1 MHFFFFFLE
10 QAAGHRETAIAG
22 YRAIL
27 ESADEPKL
35 DRHVR
40 DFIADQLSM
49 CYYFQNQW
57 ADMRDFHKSE
67 EDRPVPRVTIPLMSV
82 TSTQLQYTIDYLET
96 QDRSLLNL
104 SNWEVLDKNTE
115 INNDFSYHKLLS
127 LVENSLCRN
136 FIFADE
142 YDEELSQMCFSIIHN
157 SLQECLRTKSREHLN
172 NLTILNH
179 IAYKMTQLRKI
190 GKKNIQA
197 ICVDRIFGSA
207 TIMRLLSWSDVFIG
221 QLSETDNQLTMDLR
235 LVVCSMSRKEGNLKL
250 CERTLE
256 IFFENIGL
264 AKHFGNVDGTMK
276 MSEIC
281 EQFVKPNVALDA
293 TIWTPNMIRGV
304 YETAKWM
311 YCTTEKKDAAIQ
323 FSASTVIGICKKITG
338 NPSEDDDMLLEIR
351 KKSARCLLTLSEW
364 IQGEHEKLLTND
376 LKSPLTRLVQSLADV
391 RPNIENTGAQS
402 IIPIVDMAVGK
413 LIKYSIKQCP
423 DMAKSWDALGNWCYR
438 WGRKMVELRIEHADK
453 AGLRKTDISAIQ
465 NLVPSASK
473 DDIASIVSILN
484 KHQVSPDDEEISV
497 SEAFSTELIESQ
509 LRTVPILFDLSP
521 EHLYSIVDIWRQ
533 AHRNVYSY
541 YEMSAEAYFK
551 YLQLATISAA
561 TASSIDEDNS
571 GGDHFS
577 TVTATLRLLRLI
589 VKHALGLQEV
599 LEEGLAT
606 TPTSPWKVIIPQL
619 FSRLNHHEPY
629 VRKRVSELLCRVAQ
643 DSPHLIIFP
652 TVVGSNQE
660 QRMDLADISMASVD
674 DLEDFEEDLT
684 ATNQSGLTTCFNSLL
699 DILSKQAQ
707 ETVQHVQ
714 LLVRELKR
722 VTLLWDELWLVALAQ
737 VYSEC
742 AKRYATFE
750 VELKKQMNCSADITE
765 YSDKTGLLAE
775 KHRIMMRPLIFVMER
790 LQEITLVRA
799 ETNNERQFQ
808 EKYAFLIDETLQA
821 LKMPFNCEHPN
832 ESWYKFKI
840 FYGMLQQRSQKRS
853 ACFLKMVD
861 ISPVLAQMKNT
872 AISMP
877 GIESHNKPQLIYIK
891 SVDNIVHILPTKTK
905 PKKLAFHGSNGKR
918 YTYLFKGLE
927 DLHLDERIM
936 QFLSIANSMMAKSTD
951 CNGNIFK
958 YRARYYSVI
967 PLGSRSGLI
976 SWVDGVTPIFAL
988 YKKWQQREV
997 ANPKKEKPIALD
1009 GKAGQTTTSTRPSE
1023 MFLNK
1028 LTPLLAEYNLKVTDN
1043 RKEWPLHVLKRVL
1056 NELSAETPRYLLSK
1070 ELWCHSTNAAA
1081 WRQVVRNY
1089 SLSIAVMSV
1098 IGYVIGLGDR
1108 HLDNILIE
1116 LSSGEV
1122 VHIDYNV
1129 CFEKGKT
1136 LRVPEKVPFRMT
1148 PNIEEALGVTGIE
1161 ASRYFISIL
1170 FA

>member
-1 MHFFFFFLE
+1 MNFSE
-10 QAAGHRETAIAG
+10 QASGHRETAIAG
-22 YRAIL
+22 YKAIL
-27 ESADEPKL
+27 ESPDETKL

-49 CYYFQNQW
+49 CYYCQNQW
-57 ADMRDFHKSE
+57 HDMRDFLKRE
-67 EDRPVPRVTIPLMSV
+67 EDRPVPRVTIPLMSI
-82 TSTQLQYTIDYLET
+82 TSVQLQYMIDFLET
-96 QDRSLLNL
+96 QDPTLFNM
-104 SNWEVLDKNTE
+104 SNWEILDKQTE
-115 INNDFSYHKLLS
+115 ITNDFSYHKLLS
-127 LVENSLCRN
+127 LVENTICRN
-136 FIFADE
+136 YIFSDE
-142 YDEELSQMCFSIIHN
+142 YDEELTQMCYSITHN
-157 SLQECLRTKSREHLN
+157 SLQECLRTTSREHLN
-172 NLTILNH
+172 NVTILNH
-179 IAYKMTQLRKI
+179 ITYKAAQMRKI
-190 GKKNIQA
+190 GKKKIQP

-207 TIMRLLSWSDVFIG
+207 TLMCLLSWSEVFYG
-221 QLSETDNQLTMDLR
+221 EMDANDCQVTMDLR
-235 LVVCSMSRKEGNLKL
+235 LDVCSMSRKEGNFEL

-256 IFFENIGL
+256 KVFEMVGL
-264 AKHFGNVDGTMK
+264 AHNFGYAGRTLK
-276 MSEIC
+276 MPEIC
-281 EQFVKPNVALDA
+281 EQFVKPNVSLDPA
-293 TIWTPNMIRGV
+293 IWTPNLVRGV

-311 YCTTEKKDAAIQ
+311 YCTSEKKDAAIQ
-323 FSASTVIGICKKITG
+323 FSASTVIGICKKISSD
-338 NPSEDDDMLLEIR
+338 PEDATLAVIR
-351 KKSARCLLTLSEW
+351 KKSARSLLTLSEW
-364 IQGEHEKLLTND
+364 VQGENEKLLIND
-376 LKSPLTRLVQSLADV
+376 LHSPLTRLVQSLADV
-391 RPNIENTGAQS
+391 RPNLENTGSQS
-402 IIPIVDMAVGK
+402 IVPIVDMAVGK

-423 DMAKSWDALGNWCYR
+423 DMAKSWGALGNWCYR
-438 WGRKMVELRIEHADK
+438 WGRKMVELRIEHTDK
-453 AGLRKTDISAIQ
+453 AGLRKTDIAAIQ

-473 DDIASIVSILN
+473 DDISSIVSILN
-484 KHQVSPDDEEISV
+484 IHQVSPDDEEVSV

-509 LRTVPILFDLSP
+509 LRKVPILFNLTP
-521 EHLYSIVDIWRQ
+521 EHLHSIVDVWRQ
-533 AHRNVYSY
+533 AHRNVYCY

-551 YLQLATISAA
+551 FLQLATQTTETTS
-561 TASSIDEDNS
+561 DENNCS
-571 GGDHFS
+571 GDCS

-599 LEEGLAT
+599 LEAGLAT
-606 TPTSPWKVIIPQL
+606 TPTCPWKVIIPQL

-652 TVVGSNQE
+652 AVVGSNQE
-660 QRMDLADISMASVD
+660 QRMDLTDISMASVD
-674 DLEDFEEDLT
+674 ELDFEDEKT
-684 ATNQSGLTTCFNSLL
+684 VAHNSGLATCFNSLL

-737 VYSEC
+737 VYAES
-742 AKRYATFE
+742 AKRYITFE
-750 VELKKQMNCSADITE
+750 VELRKVNNSSVDATDDRTA
-765 YSDKTGLLAE
+765 LLVE
-775 KHRIMMRPLIFVMER
+775 KYRIMMRPLVFVMER
-790 LQEITLVRA
+790 LQEITSVRE

-808 EKYAFLIDETLQA
+808 EKYSQVIEDTLQA
-821 LKMPFNCEHPN
+821 LKQPFNREHPN
-832 ESWYKFKI
+832 EAWHKFKT
-840 FYGMLQQRSQKRS
+840 FYSMLQQRSQKRS
-853 ACFLKMVD
+853 ACFLKMID

-877 GIESHNKPQLIYIK
+877 GIENTNETQLIYIK

-951 CNGNIFK
+951 SHGHTWK
-958 YRARYYSVI
+958 YRARHYSVI

-988 YKKWQQREV
+988 YKKWQQREA
-997 ANPKKEKPIALD
+997 ANPKKEKSD
-1009 GKAGQTTTSTRPSE
+1009 KKAVPAVSTRPSE
-1023 MFLNK
+1023 MFMNK
-1028 LTPLLAEYNLKVTDN
+1028 LTPLLAEHNLKVTDN
-1043 RKEWPLHVLKRVL
+1043 RKEWPLPVLKRVL
-1056 NELSAETPRYLLSK
+1056 HELSADTPRDLLSK
-1070 ELWCHSTNAAA
+1070 ELWCHSTNAAG
-1081 WRQVVRNY
+1081 WRQVIRNY

-1161 ASRYFISIL
+1161 VSYFL
-1170 FA
+1170 FHKS